1 MEMEDKI
8 INKLVEMDAK
18 LDQMST
24 KSELLILREEMNLHF
39 DQQEQILQRLDQER
53 LFTLERIKRIEAD
66 VEQMK
71 TILQIA

>member
-39 DQQEQILQRLDQER
+39 DQQ
-53 LFTLERIKRIEAD
+53 
-66 VEQMK
+66 
-71 TILQIA
+71 

>member
-8 INKLVEMDAK
+8 INAILDVKDDIGQIRNEMATRTDVAEINTR
-18 LDQMST
+18 LDQ
-24 KSELLILREEMNLHF
+24 
-39 DQQEQILQRLDQER
+39 QGQILQRLDQER

-71 TILQIA
+71 VVLKIA